1 LFSKGGY
8 SKPNL
13 QRILFKR
20 RSKKA
25 LELNITD
32 VNKIKE
38 ALEPEPTTI
47 VIDADQTR
55 TTLKTY
61 KDSIG
66 PNVPRPT
73 NYLNFNNFKK
83 IQRLLFKVHTSQT
96 QTILNKVVDVNMRCQ
111 IMLNKVVIFFLFS

>member
-1 LFSKGGY
+1 MFSKGGY

-83 IQRLLFKVHTSQT
+83 IQRLLFKVHTNLTTNS
-96 QTILNKVVDVNMRCQ
+96 LNLVNKLKMKIKNQ
-111 IMLNKVVIFFLFS
+111 SY